1 MGETFD
7 PDDLSSRANRYAKL
21 SKGDLLIELDN
32 LIQPVSY
39 AVAPSPEEKK
49 REGQRI
55 WLRLRPKL
63 ARLVCKERPKGG
75 NQSMGVLITAGG
87 GTFISEVAKMILGSG
102 MLPDIT
108 AAVAAAAAGLLFKE
122 VQSGLDDFCEAYYVP
137 EET

>member
-1 MGETFD
+1 METNVD
-7 PDDLSSRANRYAKL
+7 PEDLSSIANRYAEL
-21 SKGDLLIELDN
+21 SKDDLLVELDH

-39 AVAPSPEEKK
+39 AVAPSRDERR

-63 ARLVCKERPKGG
+63 ARLVCKDRPKGG
-75 NQSMGVLITAGG
+75 NQSMAVLITAGG
-87 GTFISEVAKMILGSG
+87 GTFITGVAKMILGSG

-137 EET
+137 EEV